1 MSEINCR
8 ITSLKAVSDTLIL
21 RMRPQLEVDF
31 VAGQYLLLSLDGEN
45 YKPFSIASTP
55 SDDDIEFHIRDNPND
70 PIENRL
76 QEKYRAKEAL
86 QLKDPSGEC
95 TLNRVA
101 MDRPI
106 LYIAGGTGYA
116 PCHAM
121 IRTLFALK
129 DRPSISVYWG
139 AAQSKELY
147 LHGELQLWA
156 SQQPGF
162 VYVPVVQFPQDDDI
176 ASYRRGFVH
185 QAVLDDKLPLSE
197 YDIYLSGSG
206 VMVGHVHTALV
217 NAGANSEHIFSD
229 MIDLGLAEFPE

>member
-21 RMRPQLEVDF
+21 RMRPQLEVNF
-31 VAGQYLLLSLDGEN
+31 VAGQYLLLSFDGEHF
-45 YKPFSIASTP
+45 KPFSIASTP
-55 SDDDIEFHIRDNPND
+55 NDEDIELHIRDNPND
-70 PIENRL
+70 PLESSL
-76 QEKYRAKEAL
+76 LEKYRAKEAL
-86 QLKDPSGEC
+86 KLKDPSGEC
-95 TLNRVA
+95 TLNRVS

-121 IRTLFALK
+121 IRTLLANEN
-129 DRPSISVYWG
+129 RPTVSLYWG
-139 AAQSKELY
+139 AAQAKELY

-162 VYVPVVQFPQDDDI
+162 KYIPVVQFPNNDDVT
-176 ASYRRGFVH
+176 SYRTGFVH
-185 QAVLDDKLPLSE
+185 QAVLDDGLTLAD

-206 VMVGHVHTALV
+206 IMVGHVHTALV
-217 NAGANSEHIFSD
+217 KAGADPEHIFSD
-229 MIDLGLAEFPE
+229 MIDLGLAQFPD